1 MEIAKQELIVHAREA
16 ASRILTELSGECSS
30 RPFLHSAGF
39 PAGLFTIAYAS
50 HPLSPRPTDVRTDG
64 CGHQEARA
72 ISAAEGTVSKGSGGG
87 WSGFWVVLTPGIFDL
102 VNEAVCVV

>member
-50 HPLSPRPTDVRTDG
+50 HLLSKTDRCQNRWLWTL
-64 CGHQEARA
+64 
-72 ISAAEGTVSKGSGGG
+72 GSESNF
-87 WSGFWVVLTPGIFDL
+87 SG
-102 VNEAVCVV
+102 

>member
-39 PAGLFTIAYAS
+39 PAGLFTIA
-50 HPLSPRPTDVRTDG
+50 
-64 CGHQEARA
+64 
-72 ISAAEGTVSKGSGGG
+72 
-87 WSGFWVVLTPGIFDL
+87 
-102 VNEAVCVV
+102 